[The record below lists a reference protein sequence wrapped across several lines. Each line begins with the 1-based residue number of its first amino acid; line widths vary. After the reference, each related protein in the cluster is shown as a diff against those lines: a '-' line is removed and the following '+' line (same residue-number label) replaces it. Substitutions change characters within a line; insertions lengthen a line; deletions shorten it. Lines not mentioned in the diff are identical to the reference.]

1 MMPAIP
7 QKFYDIIEGLIY
19 YSESD
24 NPYSIELLQS
34 KSLQQ
39 IPSEIAALNSVSETS
54 VRNIDADAFFKHI
67 ADAADTNDEIIAA
80 NAARTEA
87 LHVFL
92 KENTSDLTVYRIESG
107 VRIPI
112 YIVGAL
118 EDNSFVAVKTMSVE
132 T

>member
-1 MMPAIP
+1 MMPDIP
-7 QKFYDIIEGLIY
+7 QKCYDIIEGLIY

-54 VRNIDADAFFKHI
+54 IRNIDADAFFKHI
-67 ADAADTNDEIIAA
+67 ADAADMNDGIIAA

-107 VRIPI
+107 VKIPI
-112 YIVGAL
+112 YIVGVL
-118 EDNSFVAVKTMSVE
+118 EDNSLVVLKTMSVE